1 MMKKCFGMAFAA
13 SALLLAG
20 CSNGSEEILNDQPE
34 VLPDGRVEA
43 RFSAGGVGG
52 IEEVDGTRGAW
63 NTSL

>member
-1 MMKKCFGMAFAA
+1 MAFAA

-43 RFSAGGVGG
+43 AFQPAVSA
-52 IEEVDGTRGAW
+52 A
-63 NTSL
+63 

>member
-20 CSNGSEEILNDQPE
+20 CNNESEEIINDQPE

-43 RFSAGGVGG
+43 AFQPAVSA
-52 IEEVDGTRGAW
+52 A
-63 NTSL
+63 